1 MDEEIKEKF
10 ASLTAL
16 IREACK
22 SIFEITGL
30 DNIQLKYDEEEDTLV
45 IDLGTYQFKK
55 DRIQLS
61 MEACSI
67 LGIEPELKKKKSIMT
82 WGDTRDMETQLS
94 ANEKIDDKTTIKIFT
109 TQNTGETCKVI
120 GYEEK
125 LVKTPIWE
133 CP

>member
-1 MDEEIKEKF
+1 MKEKF
-10 ASLTAL
+10 ESLTSI

-22 SIFEITGL
+22 SIFEITEL
-30 DNIQLKYDEEEDTLV
+30 DNIQLKYDAEDDTLV
-45 IDLGTYQFKK
+45 IDLGTYQFEK

-61 MEACSI
+61 MEACGI
-67 LGIEPELKKKKSIMT
+67 LGIEPEIVKKKSILT
-82 WGDTRDMETQLS
+82 WGDTRDMENQLS
-94 ANEKIDDKTTIKIFT
+94 AREDIDDKTTIKIFT
-109 TQNTGETCKVI
+109 TQNTGETCQVI